1 MKKLFCSLLVLTFL
15 TTPLIQVRAAEAAEA
30 RTATISIPIN
40 TGLIGEEYAAKPYTL
55 DLPSGVTAASINSS
69 TLKYTGSNTL
79 VGGITLENGGI
90 NLKLNGVSN
99 PKTINNLTGFRAS
112 WKEYYI
118 ANPSNSIWRYSDGRR
133 WQINEYNEATDGMKT
148 YDKPAED
155 YSNPSSQPPRTVVSA
170 APFQSI
176 DYVKWY
182 NGSQNN
188 VIDSKYIIGNTITPH
203 FDYVNSSTTLK
214 ETKFKNNRIIVNYA
228 IPYFVNS
235 AGETVEQKY
244 SNQAADASHPLV
256 GHAQGRKYE
265 VRAAYYYTADAKVP
279 TYSYSGSVSFSYT
292 PITEPTLDG
301 GVSILK
307 PSPNPAKFEGKD
319 TEVSLRVKGDLLAY
333 NNSSNIE
340 EWIFYAKET
349 GSSDVK
355 TKKDYGKVL
364 NSTQTFDNFV
374 IPKSR
379 GSNVKQE
386 YTLTV
391 TVRFTKPVVT
401 GNGTVSSLS
410 KTMKATV
417 EVSDSPVPT
426 TPPPANNNKP
436 PKAILDVSEEV
447 MAGEETLI
455 YGKDSYDPD
464 GTIVDYKYN
473 TPGAVEPVS
482 GPFGW
487 TWYPLSSLGQ
497 HSVRL
502 TVTDNGGLTGSTSA
516 KINVIQPIP
525 KAVIDVKGTKKE
537 NRKVTLLSKSRS
549 PEHYPID
556 ETKTQWTISPVSG
569 GTAADIKY
577 LGNLS
582 GMNSKDVLFKK
593 PGTYKATLTVTN
605 TAGFGDSTSMTF
617 DIIPDEPPVVY
628 FSAPGKIYRD
638 PANGNQAV
646 AALTDMS
653 FSPDY
658 DFLAH
663 RKWEYRYDAEND
675 GDFSNNPWVPFND
688 ANVSTLNLILY
699 EVGRYEVRLTV
710 TEEFDQP
717 TIEEFITPADRKS
730 RDSYSSAPP
739 QPIAERVIE
748 VYNRAPAVDWSW

>member
-1 MKKLFCSLLVLTFL
+1 M
-15 TTPLIQVRAAEAAEA
+15 E
-30 RTATISIPIN
+30 
-40 TGLIGEEYAAKPYTL
+40 
-55 DLPSGVTAASINSS
+55 
-69 TLKYTGSNTL
+69 
-79 VGGITLENGGI
+79 ITEQ
-90 NLKLNGVSN
+90 
-99 PKTINNLTGFRAS
+99 T
-112 WKEYYI
+112 
-118 ANPSNSIWRYSDGRR
+118 
-133 WQINEYNEATDGMKT
+133 
-148 YDKPAED
+148 
-155 YSNPSSQPPRTVVSA
+155 
-170 APFQSI
+170 
-176 DYVKWY
+176 
-182 NGSQNN
+182 
-188 VIDSKYIIGNTITPH
+188 
-203 FDYVNSSTTLK
+203 YVN
-214 ETKFKNNRIIVNYA
+214 
-228 IPYFVNS
+228 
-235 AGETVEQKY
+235 QD
-244 SNQAADASHPLV
+244 ADSSHPLV

-265 VRAAYYYTADAKVP
+265 VTATYYYKADAKVP

-401 GNGTVSSLS
+401 GSGTVSSLS

-417 EVSDSPVPT
+417 EVSDSPIPT
-426 TPPPANNNKP
+426 TPPPTNNNKP

-455 YGKDSYDPD
+455 YGKGSYDPD

-593 PGTYKATLTVTN
+593 PGTFKATLTVTN

>member
-1 MKKLFCSLLVLTFL
+1 MIKKHLKLILIILLTLPMFGL
-15 TTPLIQVRAAEAAEA
+15 EAMAAEKESSTVA
-30 RTATISIPIN
+30 IPIT
-40 TGLIGEEYAAKPYTL
+40 TGLTGNNSSAKSFIL
-55 DLPSGVTAASINSS
+55 ELPSGVNASAISVNS
-69 TLKYTGSNTL
+69 LKYSGSNETMN
-79 VGGITLENGGI
+79 VALENGKIKVTLKGVANI
-90 NLKLNGVSN
+90 NVVEVKGYS
-99 PKTINNLTGFRAS
+99 
-112 WKEYYI
+112 KEYEKPFTTNI
-118 ANPSNSIWRYSDGRR
+118 GNSIWRYSDGRR
-133 WQINEYNEATDGMKT
+133 WQINEYNETKDTLDHYDLKASDSAMPSTD
-148 YDKPAED
+148 P
-155 YSNPSSQPPRTVVSA
+155 PSRVVSA
-170 APFQSI
+170 ASNQSTI
-176 DYVKWY
+176 GLIWYASKSESVDSQYVIPSTISINY
-182 NGSQNN
+182 LNGS
-188 VIDSKYIIGNTITPH
+188 SYLHGKP
-203 FDYVNSSTTLK
+203 
-214 ETKFKNNRIIVNYA
+214 KFKNGKIITNYTIPTGVSWSDQTDEATMPITGWVQGRFYSAFVNY
-228 IPYFVNS
+228 
-235 AGETVEQKY
+235 
-244 SNQAADASHPLV
+244 
-256 GHAQGRKYE
+256 
-265 VRAAYYYTADAKVP
+265 YYLATAKMT
-279 TYSYSGSVSFSYT
+279 TYSYSGKVSFDYS
-292 PITEPTLDG
+292 PPTEPTLDG

-364 NSTQTFDNFV
+364 NSIQTFDNFV

-391 TVRFTKPVVT
+391 TVRFAKPVVT

-417 EVSDSPVPT
+417 EVSDSPIPT

-436 PKAILDVSEEV
+436 PKAILDLSEEV

-455 YGKDSYDPD
+455 YGKGSYDPD

-473 TPGAVEPVS
+473 TPGAVDPVS

-516 KINVIQPIP
+516 KINVIQPVPHAEI
-525 KAVIDVKGTKKE
+525 AVKGTKKE
-537 NRKVTLLSKSRS
+537 NRKVTLLSKGRS

-675 GDFSNNPWVPFND
+675 GDFSNNLWVPFND

-748 VYNRAPAVDWSW
+748 VYNRAPVVDWSW

>member
-1 MKKLFCSLLVLTFL
+1 MKKILTLLIIFTLSTASLIEVKE
-15 TTPLIQVRAAEAAEA
+15 VVAAEVK
-30 RTATISIPIN
+30 TVSISIPAN
-40 TGLIGEEYAAKPYTL
+40 TGLIGDDNAVKSYNL
-55 DLPSGVTAASINSS
+55 DLPSGVTVASIN
-69 TLKYTGSNTL
+69 TGSFKYSGSNQL
-79 VGGITLENGGI
+79 NGNITLENGMI

-99 PKTINNLTGFRAS
+99 NKTISNVLGYRAS
-112 WKEYYI
+112 FGSLFI
-118 ANPSNSIWRYSDGRR
+118 SNPYNSIWRYSDGRR
-133 WQINEYNEATDGMKT
+133 WQINEYDESNDGMKT
-148 YDKPAED
+148 KDMPAED
-155 YSNPSSQPPRTVVSA
+155 NANPSDRPPRVVISA
-170 APFQSI
+170 APYQSM
-176 DYVKWY
+176 DYLKWY
-182 NGSQNN
+182 DGSQAN
-188 VIDSKYIIGNTITPH
+188 VIDSKYINASTIKPYFESKYSSNTI
-203 FDYVNSSTTLK
+203 K
-214 ETKFKNNRIIVNYA
+214 EIKFKNNRVIVNYA

-235 AGETVEQKY
+235 DGKITEQTY
-244 SNQAADASHPLV
+244 VNQDADSSHPLV

-265 VRAAYYYTADAKVP
+265 VTATYYYKADAKVP

-401 GNGTVSSLS
+401 GSGTVSSLS

-417 EVSDSPVPT
+417 EVSDSPIPT
-426 TPPPANNNKP
+426 TPPPTNNNKP

-455 YGKDSYDPD
+455 YGKGSYDPD

-593 PGTYKATLTVTN
+593 PGTFKATLTVTN